1 MNCITQMDLGRWFR
15 NIEYLYGILNSI
27 NEKKKFTKNYS
38 KNENT
43 ASTFFAFYLCRA
55 VLYSILIKK

>member
-27 NEKKKFTKNYS
+27 NEKKNLNICQYICIS
-38 KNENT
+38 
-43 ASTFFAFYLCRA
+43 L
-55 VLYSILIKK
+55 